1 MSWRI
6 NKKRYRPHKPLI
18 DQNELWFMFEVG
30 KFLRDIAEELNNVPY
45 EYLQERQAYQL
56 ASDTGVI
63 YDFGDTLDEIA
74 RRYIYKE
81 RKIEIKKWKKWKKL
95 ERKREEEAWL
105 SSDDEEEQEETNKQP
120 F

>member
-1 MSWRI
+1 MSWQI
-6 NKKRYRPHKPLI
+6 KKKRHRPHKPLI
-18 DQNELWFMFEVG
+18 DQNELWFIFEVG

-74 RRYIYKE
+74 RRYMYKE

-95 ERKREEEAWL
+95 ERKREEEALL
-105 SSDDEEEQEETNKQP
+105 SSSEEEETNNQS

>member
-6 NKKRYRPHKPLI
+6 KKTRHRPHKPLI

-30 KFLRDIAEELNNVPY
+30 KFLRDIAEELHNVPN
-45 EYLQERQAYQL
+45 EFLQEAEAYQL
-56 ASDTGVI
+56 ASDPGII

-74 RRYIYKE
+74 RRYMYKE
-81 RKIEIKKWKKWKKL
+81 RKIEIKKWKEWNKKQ
-95 ERKREEEAWL
+95 RKREEEERL
-105 SSDDEEEQEETNKQP
+105 SSNEEEDETNNP